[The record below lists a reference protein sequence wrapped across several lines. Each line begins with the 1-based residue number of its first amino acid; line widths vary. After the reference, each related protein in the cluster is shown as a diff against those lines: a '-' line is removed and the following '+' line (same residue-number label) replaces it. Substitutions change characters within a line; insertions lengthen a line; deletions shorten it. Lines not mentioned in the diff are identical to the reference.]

1 MAAFMAQVNGAPGAL
16 GGAED
21 DRLLLA
27 AGGTGPIR
35 RGGGGNRYGQRMG
48 GPYDRPGNKDA
59 RNGGRA
65 AWNNGGA
72 MGRLSPPRG
81 AGQNGRGGIGGGG
94 GRFPDGGAMGPREAV
109 QGRSLKSYEDL
120 DAAGGGQGTEDLDY

>member
-1 MAAFMAQVNGAPGAL
+1 MAQVNGARGAL

-21 DRLLLA
+21 DRLML
-27 AGGTGPIR
+27 AGGTGPMR

-48 GPYDRPGNKDA
+48 GPYDRPGKDT

-65 AWNNGGA
+65 WSNTGVMG
-72 MGRLSPPRG
+72 GRLSPARG
-81 AGQNGRGGIGGGG
+81 AGGQNGRGGPMSIG

-120 DAAGGGQGTEDLDY
+120 DATGGGQGTGDLDY